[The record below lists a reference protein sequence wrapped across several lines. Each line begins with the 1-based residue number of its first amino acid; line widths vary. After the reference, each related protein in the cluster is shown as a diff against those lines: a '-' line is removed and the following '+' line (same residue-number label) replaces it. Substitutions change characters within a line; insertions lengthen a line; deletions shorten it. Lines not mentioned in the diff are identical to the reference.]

1 MKPNDSIQSPAW
13 FTIKEAASYLNVGEP
28 TIYRWMRE
36 NRITYRKVGD
46 STRFLQ
52 EDLDSLVDVFPSQ
65 KDSVAATE
73 LCPLCHCDVLIDG
86 DLRSTGLVYFHPEK
100 ARFWTLRDSNIQA
113 KARMCSRCGFVMLR
127 ADLAKLAIIAEHN
140 RKALD
145 EGETNTL
152 AQDEPEAPEPQ

>member
-1 MKPNDSIQSPAW
+1 MESKDSIKGPAW

-65 KDSVAATE
+65 KDSVTATE
-73 LCPLCHCDVLIDG
+73 LCPLCHCDELIDG

-100 ARFWTLRDSNIQA
+100 ARFWTLRDSNIQT
-113 KARMCSRCGFVMLR
+113 KARMCSRCGFVLLR
-127 ADLAKLAIIAEHN
+127 ADLAKLTTIVEHN
-140 RKALD
+140 RKSLNG
-145 EGETNTL
+145 GE
-152 AQDEPEAPEPQ
+152 ASPPEQDPVEEAESP